1 MARRGEL
8 GRSAVVRD
16 CEAGWICGTGSVRVR
31 PIQEILSSCFVATIF
46 GLRGVCDVL
55 RASSIGATMD
65 NQNESMVARVKLPR
79 PPGCEQK
86 RILEFIEEEC
96 STANRVIHGINQEI
110 ALLREFRT
118 RLIADVVT
126 GKLDVRETAVALPET
141 AEERPE
147 PIAVG
152 EDLPEADDDA
162 AEVEFAD
169 AAA

>member
-1 MARRGEL
+1 
-8 GRSAVVRD
+8 
-16 CEAGWICGTGSVRVR
+16 
-31 PIQEILSSCFVATIF
+31 
-46 GLRGVCDVL
+46 
-55 RASSIGATMD
+55 MD
-65 NQNESMVARVKLPR
+65 NLNESMVARVKLPR